1 MDISSG
7 FGRCDCNG
15 WSCLSGAWN
24 IFLYLTLFL
33 LLTLGGDLLMSCSR
47 AAPQRGFL
55 SSLHSC
61 FELKQ
66 PPSFSSAFCPS
77 CSLPAA
83 VLGVCWERAAWAEFR
98 RSPAVCYS
106 NQTNNQFL
114 SSLGSLPRWHFF
126 LLGTALS
133 QGFRNSAA
141 EILLVGSSVQNTG
154 FKNQC

>member
-15 WSCLSGAWN
+15 WSCLNGTWN

-47 AAPQRGFL
+47 AVPQRGFL
-55 SSLHSC
+55 SPLQSC

-83 VLGVCWERAAWAEFR
+83 VLGVSVTALEGLCMFGRE
-98 RSPAVCYS
+98 
-106 NQTNNQFL
+106 
-114 SSLGSLPRWHFF
+114 
-126 LLGTALS
+126 LLGLNFADPLRCATAIRS
-133 QGFRNSAA
+133 TISFWAA
-141 EILLVGSSVQNTG
+141 LVHCHVGTFSSRYCSFPRV
-154 FKNQC
+154 